1 MAVSVSHLGYKKL
14 SQMIFEWQAADRTSL
29 MALFIVME
37 ISLHWLWCLFVWW
50 RQDALHAYV
59 NMHYLYP
66 LWLGISVMGLF
77 FLCMVKYLPHSGSR
91 RDILDRWQ
99 IALVLTYTFYIATVI
114 VVIGYSSLF
123 AGVSLVGG
131 AMLGMMLIK
140 RRYAW
145 RMFWLQI
152 ILMLLAITSPY
163 FGITLPNL
171 RQLTVIHPLLE
182 THNYLTYNEIMAVE
196 NAVAASAFEN
206 NVLSWDSITEIQRS
220 SAFFWRSTHL
230 YLAFPKAIFIVYI
243 FRALLLVL
251 DDSRQETLQYA
262 NQDELTKL
270 KNRRYGLKKM
280 KYALSTVQDNQ
291 DLSVMLFDLDWF
303 KRINDNY
310 GHDVGDQVLIEISQT
325 LLQSLS
331 DETIISR
338 YGGEEFLVVLPDTS
352 HDSAMVIAEQLRLS
366 IAEHIINV
374 GDVFDFSVTASFGL
388 YTLTHQERACIAKNY
403 KSILA
408 KKAQSQSS
416 ASPLIKPIATQR
428 AESQMAFMQKLPS
441 DICQRLISTADKALY
456 EAKHRG
462 RNQVVSA
469 NHMFAEKNGSI
480 HSLYKNR

>member
-37 ISLHWLWCLFVWW
+37 VSLHWLWCLFVWW

-374 GDVFDFSVTASFGL
+374 GDVL
-388 YTLTHQERACIAKNY
+388 CW
-403 KSILA
+403 
-408 KKAQSQSS
+408 
-416 ASPLIKPIATQR
+416 
-428 AESQMAFMQKLPS
+428 
-441 DICQRLISTADKALY
+441 C
-456 EAKHRG
+456 
-462 RNQVVSA
+462 
-469 NHMFAEKNGSI
+469 
-480 HSLYKNR
+480 